1 MIPLTDIQALEE
13 RAFNA
18 WPARRT
24 VLADGWLFR
33 LSDGYTNRAN
43 SVNACMPHPSFEGV
57 LETAEALY
65 RSCGL
70 PPVFR
75 LSPLAPPE
83 ADAALEEAG
92 YAVSTP
98 SIVMTARIAD
108 GSPTPSVTPSV
119 TLTER
124 PTDDWLTGFARASG
138 LPDDETLAHGA
149 LVGSIVL
156 PTAFATVC
164 ADGAAVGFGLA
175 VRERK
180 MVGLFDLVI
189 DDRRRGQGHGRAL
202 IEALLAWGRRRGAER
217 SYLQCLAESDA
228 LRLYERLGFSEA
240 YRYHYRVPPR
250 SKGT

>member
-1 MIPLTDIQALEE
+1 MTTLTDIQALEE

-43 SVNACMPHPSFEGV
+43 SVNACVPHPTFDGV
-57 LETAEALY
+57 LRSAEALY

-83 ADAALEEAG
+83 ADATLEDAG

-108 GSPTPSVTPSV
+108 GSPMPSV
-119 TLTER
+119 TLTEH
-124 PTDDWLTGFARASG
+124 PSADWLAGFARVSG
-138 LPDDETLAHGA
+138 LSEGEAAAHGA
-149 LVGSIVL
+149 LVGLIAM
-156 PTAFATVC
+156 PTAFAMVC
-164 ADGAAVGFGLA
+164 DDGEAIGFGLA
-175 VRERK
+175 VCERE

-202 IEALLAWGRRRGAER
+202 IEALLAWGRSLGAER

-228 LRLYERLGFSEA
+228 LRLYGRLRFTEA
-240 YRYHYRVPPR
+240 YRYHYRVPPGQ
-250 SKGT
+250 KGT